1 MTAFEICEIKS
12 FMTQFLG
19 SSLFDHFLLSEATIH
34 TFSAYHIDGRL
45 LKDFYSSEEL
55 EEQGLTDLP
64 CVPFSL
70 VRETC
75 FSMMKGRNVPLYFQF
90 VFQLSPENMQR
101 TLSQCNTTFTPSDIS
116 AMFMNITFK
125 DGKLTVTT
133 GISYRIFSLDKSL
146 EHAWDQ
152 LAERFFRKHGIDTR
166 AL

>member
-1 MTAFEICEIKS
+1 MTALEISEIKP
-12 FMTQFLG
+12 FMAQFLG
-19 SSLFDHFLLSEATIH
+19 GTLFDHFLLSEATIH

-55 EEQGLTDLP
+55 EAHGLTDLP
-64 CVPFSL
+64 CIPFSL

-101 TLSQCNTTFTPSDIS
+101 TLAQCDSSFTPSDIS
-116 AMFMNITFK
+116 AMFINLTFK
-125 DGKLTVTT
+125 VGKLTATT

-146 EHAWDQ
+146 EQAWDK
-152 LAERFFRKHGIDTR
+152 LVEKFFRKHDIETT
-166 AL
+166 LL